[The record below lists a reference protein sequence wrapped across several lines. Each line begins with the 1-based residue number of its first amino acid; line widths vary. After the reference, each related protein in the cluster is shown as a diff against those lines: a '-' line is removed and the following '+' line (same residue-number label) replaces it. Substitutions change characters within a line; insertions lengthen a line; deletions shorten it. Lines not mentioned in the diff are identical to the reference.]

1 MRGLKRRYR
10 LIMNL
15 FIILIFE
22 VEERFWYIYISIF
35 IWKTHYRQVLHRRYI
50 TLRN

>member
-22 VEERFWYIYISIF
+22 VEERINIHISTF
-35 IWKTHYRQVLHRRYI
+35 IWKTHYRQILHRRHM

>member
-1 MRGLKRRYR
+1 MRGLKRRYL

-22 VEERFWYIYISIF
+22 VEERIDIYISIF
-35 IWKTHYRQVLHRRYI
+35 IWKTHYRQVLHRRHM